1 MLRAAGYLAR
11 MTRATVLVVEDDRAI
26 RRGLVDALRFAD
38 FAPIE
43 ASDGLNGLSTA
54 IAGDIDLVLLDVLLP
69 GLDGFE
75 VLARLR
81 EVRPALPVI
90 VLTARGHEEDR
101 VRGLGLGADDY
112 VVKPF
117 SAKELLL
124 RVEAVLRRSPGRPQP
139 LAAVNLPGRTIDFA
153 RQEVRFADGSREGL
167 TEQEARLLS
176 FLVHHRGK
184 VVTRDELLQRVF
196 GLDPQGLTTRAV
208 DMRIARLR
216 ERLRDP
222 ADDPQV
228 ILTVRGKGY
237 SLVLPEPS

>member
-1 MLRAAGYLAR
+1 
-11 MTRATVLVVEDDRAI
+11 MTRAAILVVEDDRAI
-26 RRGLVDALRFAD
+26 RRGLVDALAFAG
-38 FAPIE
+38 FRAIE
-43 ASDGLNGLSTA
+43 AADGPSGLSTA

-69 GLDGFE
+69 GLDGFA

-90 VLTARGHEEDR
+90 MLTARGAEEDR

-117 SAKELLL
+117 SAKELLA

-139 LAAVNLPGRTIDFA
+139 MTAIALPGRTIDFA
-153 RQEVRFADGSREGL
+153 RQEVRFADGTREAL
-167 TEQEARLLS
+167 SEQEVRMLS
-176 FLVHHRGK
+176 FLAHNKDR
-184 VVTRDELLQRVF
+184 VVSRDELLQRVY

-208 DMRIARLR
+208 DMRVARLR

-222 ADDPQV
+222 ADAPQV

-237 SLVLPEPS
+237 SFVLPEAR